1 MDLNNLQYG
10 QSNDILQFIISNGII
25 DINDVRNCMEDMK
38 KEELLKQHPYEIWQS
53 KDGKWYTYLP
63 AQGGGRVL
71 KKRKSKKDLERIIID
86 YYKNKKEILLR
97 DIFKEWS
104 SQKLEYGE
112 IQKQTFD
119 RYTTD
124 FHRFFDGSY
133 IAGFSTLVIE

>member
-1 MDLNNLQYG
+1 MA
-10 QSNDILQFIISNGII
+10 
-25 DINDVRNCMEDMK
+25 K
-38 KEELLKQHPYEIWQS
+38 KDE
-53 KDGKWYTYLP
+53 KWYTYLP

-71 KKRKSKKDLERIIID
+71 KKRKSKKDLESIIID
-86 YYKNKKEILLR
+86 CYKNKKEILLR

-104 SQKLEYGE
+104 SQKFEYGE

-133 IAGFSTLVIE
+133 IAQKDIRKITEDDLDLPKSY